1 MDSRHTRRLTHHSRG
16 ATPRYGIHGTA
27 MRNAAAIAL
36 AGLASLL
43 MTQAVHAGDRG
54 PAALAAVQIATAGNG
69 HGAPACAACHGPNG
83 EGNSVPD
90 APRIAALPASYA
102 QRQLENFADGKRAST
117 IMMPIAKG
125 LLPTERTAI
134 AGFYARKAPVNAKA
148 ATTAE
153 SAAARVA
160 TPVPSA
166 VAPAVAPVAAGTP
179 TSSLGP
185 QLALRGRW
193 TQELPACTQCH
204 GRGGVGVDEAFP
216 PLTGQPVSYLENQL
230 RAWQSGTRDPGP
242 QGLMAGIAKKLSAAD
257 IRAVAQYFSELPRDP
272 AEAQQAPT
280 VRGAAAE
287 PSATGS
293 RSAAPPTEAGQLR
306 ESGQGAFTPPDES
319 DLPAAEFGN
328 VVRLGERIF
337 VDTRHTAAGFVGNT
351 LNCSSCH
358 LDAGRKAD
366 SAPLW
371 AAYVAYPEYRAKNHR
386 VNTFA
391 ERLQGCFEFSMNGKA
406 PPLGNPVL
414 VALESYAYW
423 LASGAPISRTL
434 PGRGYPK
441 LPPPAAAA
449 DYGRGK
455 LVYEQHCALCHG
467 ADGAGR
473 QARDGSM
480 AFPALWGDGSFN
492 WGAGMAGIA
501 NAAAFIEANMPLS
514 QPTTLTPQEAWDVAH
529 YMDSH
534 ERPQD
539 PRFTESVRATRAKF
553 HDSPDSMYGVT
564 VDGHVLGSGS
574 AQPGGVLRTR
584 HPAAGTS
591 SADR

>member
-1 MDSRHTRRLTHHSRG
+1 
-16 ATPRYGIHGTA
+16 
-27 MRNAAAIAL
+27 
-36 AGLASLL
+36 
-43 MTQAVHAGDRG
+43 MTQAVRADVRA
-54 PAALAAVQIATAGNG
+54 PAATAAVQIATHGNA
-69 HGAPACAACHGPNG
+69 HGAPPCTGCHGPNG
-83 EGNSVPD
+83 EGNSILD

-102 QRQLENFADGKRAST
+102 QRQLENFANGRRAST
-117 IMMPIAKG
+117 IMTPIAAG
-125 LLPTERTAI
+125 LLPAERIAI
-134 AGFYARKAPVNAKA
+134 AEFYARKAPVNTKA
-148 ATTAE
+148 ATTAG
-153 SAAARVA
+153 SATARVVA
-160 TPVPSA
+160 PVPPRVSSA
-166 VAPAVAPVAAGTP
+166 VAPAAAAPA
-179 TSSLGP
+179 SNLGP

-204 GRGGVGVDEAFP
+204 GPGGVGVDEAFP
-216 PLTGQPVSYLENQL
+216 ALTGQSAAYLENQL
-230 RAWQSGTRDPGP
+230 RAWQSGTRDPGA
-242 QGLMAGIAKKLSAAD
+242 QGLMGGIANKLSAAD
-257 IRAVAQYFSELPRDP
+257 VRAVAQYFSELPRDP
-272 AEAQQAPT
+272 AETQQPAP
-280 VRGAAAE
+280 VRDAAAE
-287 PSATGS
+287 PPADSRGAVPPVADSRTAT
-293 RSAAPPTEAGQLR
+293 PPLAGQMG
-306 ESGQGAFTPPDES
+306 EAGQGAFTPPDES

-328 VVRLGERIF
+328 MVRLGERLF
-337 VDTRHTAAGFVGNT
+337 VDTRHAAAAFVGNA
-351 LNCSSCH
+351 LSCSSCH

-406 PPLGNPVL
+406 PPLGDPVL

-441 LPPPAAAA
+441 LPPPAVAA

-539 PRFTESVRATRAKF
+539 PRFTESVQATRAKF

-564 VDGHVLGSGS
+564 VNGHVLGSGS
-574 AQPGGVLRTR
+574 TQHGGVLRTYR
-584 HPAAGTS
+584 PGAGHDT
-591 SADR
+591 